1 MNEYRPI
8 ETLKEWDKNPR
19 SITNDNFSKL
29 KKKITRWGQ
38 FKPLLITPD
47 GVVIGGNMRLK
58 AYRDLGID
66 DIWVSVVNPK
76 TEAEMIEIAITDN
89 ENSGVWVEQELAEL
103 LEPWKGDIELG
114 DYEIDIKSE
123 NLEDLLQQ
131 FSPEP
136 QEDEC
141 PEISQE
147 EPISK
152 LGEVYQLGRHRLMCG
167 DSTKIENVEK
177 LMDGKK
183 ADISFTSPPY
193 NAGENIRGNFYEND
207 GDNKSDEEYT
217 SFLVITT
224 LNALEYCKYNFV
236 NLGLLESNKHS
247 LIDFQSKMRDY
258 VKDILV
264 WNKSIA
270 PPHINPGTFSTKW
283 EYVFAFSKDS
293 KSRGFPCSWQGLYPN
308 VIETE
313 NNSGNEY
320 ANEHRAGFPVAFPLW
335 IINKMEFAKS
345 VIDLFMGTG
354 TTLIACEQTNRI
366 CYGME
371 LDPKYCDVIRKRYW
385 KFINNNDETGWEEN
399 TPEINCS

>member
-1 MNEYRPI
+1 ME
-8 ETLKEWDKNPR
+8 LDKIKLNPNNPR
-19 SITNDNFSKL
+19 FIKDEKFKSLVKSLIELPVMTALREIVIDEDNV
-29 KKKITRWGQ
+29 I
-38 FKPLLITPD
+38 
-47 GVVIGGNMRLK
+47 IGGNMR
-58 AYRDLGID
+58 YRAAKEAGWKEIPTKVFTRAMADENNKLTNQ
-66 DIWVSVVNPK
+66 SK
-76 TEAEMIEIAITDN
+76 TYEQYCKEIMIKDN
-89 ENSGVWVEQELAEL
+89 ISGGDWDWEL
-103 LEPWKGDIELG
+103 LS
-114 DYEIDIKSE
+114 SE
-123 NLEDLLQQ
+123 FEKEELEDWGLDIDKWK
-131 FSPEP
+131 EDDVI
-136 QEDEC
+136 EDEV
-141 PEISQE
+141 PEVTE
-147 EPISK
+147 NPVSK

-167 DSTKIENVEK
+167 DSTKIEDVEK

-217 SFLVITT
+217 SFLVTTT

-236 NLGLLESNKHS
+236 NLGILESNKYA
-247 LIDFQSKMRDY
+247 LIDFQTQMREY

-293 KSRGFPCSWQGLYPN
+293 KSRGFPCNWQGLYPN

-313 NNSGNEY
+313 NNSGNEF
-320 ANEHRAGFPVAFPLW
+320 ANEHKAGFPVAFPLW
-335 IINKMEFAKS
+335 IINKMDFAKS

-354 TTLIACEQTNRI
+354 TTLIACEQTNRT

-371 LDPKYCDVIRKRYW
+371 LDPKYCDVIRKRYA
-385 KFINNNDETGWEEN
+385 KFINSEDWESA
-399 TPEINCS
+399 TPKIL

>member
-1 MNEYRPI
+1 ME
-8 ETLKEWDKNPR
+8 LDKIKLNPNNPR
-19 SITNDNFSKL
+19 FIKDEKFKSLVKSLIELPVMTELREIVVDEDNV
-29 KKKITRWGQ
+29 I
-38 FKPLLITPD
+38 
-47 GVVIGGNMRLK
+47 IGGNMR
-58 AYRDLGID
+58 YRAAKEAGWKEIPTKVFTRAMADENNKLTNQ
-66 DIWVSVVNPK
+66 SK
-76 TEAEMIEIAITDN
+76 TYEQYCKEIMIKDN
-89 ENSGVWVEQELAEL
+89 ISGGDWDWEL
-103 LEPWKGDIELG
+103 LS
-114 DYEIDIKSE
+114 SE
-123 NLEDLLQQ
+123 FEKEELEDWGLDIDKWK
-131 FSPEP
+131 EDDVI
-136 QEDEC
+136 EDEV
-141 PEISQE
+141 PEVTE
-147 EPISK
+147 NPVSK

-167 DSTKIENVEK
+167 DSTKIEDVEK

-217 SFLVITT
+217 SFLVTTT

-236 NLGLLESNKHS
+236 NLGILESNKYA
-247 LIDFQSKMRDY
+247 LIDFQTQMREY

-293 KSRGFPCSWQGLYPN
+293 KSRGFPCNWQGLYPN

-313 NNSGNEY
+313 NNSGNEF
-320 ANEHRAGFPVAFPLW
+320 ANEHKAGFPVAFPLW
-335 IINKMEFAKS
+335 IINKMDFAKS

-354 TTLIACEQTNRI
+354 TTLIACEQTNRT

-371 LDPKYCDVIRKRYW
+371 LDPKYCDVIRKRYA
-385 KFINNNDETGWEEN
+385 KFINSEDWESA
-399 TPEINCS
+399 TPKIL